1 MSNLPKQLKKVLQSP
16 GSPKKKAQAK
26 STREEGERICK
37 TQREEAIQRSRS
49 SLPSIQAQSSEAD
62 ECLSYLDPQDLGL
75 PLPDSDY
82 PIGEEEEEQQS
93 LYTPAHPTFQ
103 SLPPS
108 SSYMPAMSLLGTTPG
123 PEPSGSGSGTGTGS
137 GSGQGTGI
145 TASAVQAAI
154 NAAIAALP
162 QGQNNGKNYKLPDQA
177 NFSGR
182 AENVDAFL
190 LECTMR
196 FRVLPDDFNTTNK
209 QVFYALSL
217 MKEGVARTW
226 KEQYLRSRENEQYL
240 ADHNLWT
247 SFATAL
253 KTSFADPGN
262 KTTAMR
268 QLKQIRQQN
277 GSVDELNTRFRLLI
291 SKAGLDMVQNA
302 ALLVQM
308 YEDALSPRLFQT
320 LVVNGKNSD
329 NIETYM
335 ANASEVDRAFRR
347 TSGVMK
353 NAFQKTGKKGK
364 KSSYTPNYWPSSSN
378 SRNNYQGEPMDVD
391 AMTLDKSK
399 LECFNCGRK
408 GHFASD
414 CRQPRKQQNRVQQ
427 NRPQQSNYKGKGKP
441 QQHQHQQKKKMSPQQ
456 FKMHIHALIDEN
468 FTDPTDPEYQE
479 FLKEIDEGF

>member
-26 STREEGERICK
+26 STREEAEHICR
-37 TQREEAIQRSRS
+37 TQYEEAIQRSHS

-62 ECLSYLDPQDLGL
+62 KRLSYLDPQDLGL
-75 PLPDSDY
+75 PIPDSDY
-82 PIGEEEEEQQS
+82 PIGEEEEEQYL
-93 LYTPAHPTFQ
+93 LYTPAHPTFL
-103 SLPPS
+103 SLPPPLP
-108 SSYMPAMSLLGTTPG
+108 MPAMSLLGTTPG
-123 PEPSGSGSGTGTGS
+123 PSGSGSGTGTGS
-137 GSGQGTGI
+137 GSGSGQGTGI
-145 TASAVQAAI
+145 TATAVQAAI

-162 QGQNNGKNYKLPDQA
+162 QGQNSGKNYKLPDQA

-196 FRVLPDDFNTTNK
+196 FRILQEDFNTTNK

-226 KEQYLRSRENEQYL
+226 KEQYLRSREHEQYL
-240 ADHNLWT
+240 ADNDLWA
-247 SFATAL
+247 SFANAL

-335 ANASEVDRAFRR
+335 ANASEVNRAFRR

-353 NAFQKTGKKGK
+353 FAFQKTGKKGK
-364 KSSYTPNYWPSSSN
+364 KSSYTPNYWPSSSTTS

-391 AMTLDKSK
+391 AMTLNKSK

-408 GHFASD
+408 GHFAID
-414 CRQPRKQQNRVQQ
+414 CRQPRKQQNRVQNPPS
-427 NRPQQSNYKGKGKP
+427 NRTIKEKESSSNSNSRRRKCSHSNSKCTFVHSSMKTSQIQQIPNIKS
-441 QQHQHQQKKKMSPQQ
+441 S
-456 FKMHIHALIDEN
+456 
-468 FTDPTDPEYQE
+468 
-479 FLKEIDEGF
+479 LKRSMR

>member
-16 GSPKKKAQAK
+16 GSPKKKAKAK
-26 STREEGERICK
+26 STREEAESIRR

-62 ECLSYLDPQDLGL
+62 ERLSYLDPQDLGL

-93 LYTPAHPTFQ
+93 YIPAHPTFQ
-103 SLPPS
+103 SLPPPPS
-108 SSYMPAMSLLGTTPG
+108 PMPAMSLLGTTPG
-123 PEPSGSGSGTGTGS
+123 PSGSGSGPGTGS
-137 GSGQGTGI
+137 GSGSGLGSGTGI
-145 TASAVQAAI
+145 TAAAVQAAI
-154 NAAIAALP
+154 NAAIATLP
-162 QGQNNGKNYKLPDQA
+162 QGQNSGKNYKLPDQA

-196 FRVLPDDFNTTNK
+196 FRVLQEDFNTTNK

-217 MKEGVARTW
+217 IKGVAHTW
-226 KEQYLRSRENEQYL
+226 KEQYLQSREHQQYL
-240 ADHNLWT
+240 ANNDQWA
-247 SFATAL
+247 SFANAL
-253 KTSFADPGN
+253 KTSFANPGN
-262 KTTAMR
+262 KMTAMR
-268 QLKQIRQQN
+268 QLKSIRQQN

-302 ALLVQM
+302 ALLIQM

-335 ANASEVDRAFRR
+335 ANASEVDQAFRR

-364 KSSYTPNYWPSSSN
+364 KSSYTPNYWPSSLNS

-414 CRQPRKQQNRVQQ
+414 CHQPRKQQNRVQ
-427 NRPQQSNYKGKGKP
+427 NCPQQLNYKGKGK
-441 QQHQHQQKKKMSPQQ
+441 QQQQQQQKKKMSPQQ
-456 FKMHIHALIDEN
+456 FKTHIRALINEN

>member
-26 STREEGERICK
+26 STREEVERICK
-37 TQREEAIQRSRS
+37 AQREEAIQRSRS
-49 SLPSIQAQSSEAD
+49 SLPLIQAQSSEAD
-62 ECLSYLDPQDLGL
+62 ERLSYLDPQDLGL
-75 PLPDSDY
+75 PVPDSDY
-82 PIGEEEEEQQS
+82 PIGEEEEEQYS

-103 SLPPS
+103 SLPPPTPP
-108 SSYMPAMSLLGTTPG
+108 MPAMSLLGTTPG
-123 PEPSGSGSGTGTGS
+123 PSGSGSGTGTGS
-137 GSGQGTGI
+137 GSGSGSGSGQGI

-177 NFSGR
+177 NFSRR
-182 AENVDAFL
+182 AENIDAFL

-196 FRVLPDDFNTTNK
+196 FRVLAEDFNTTNK

-226 KEQYLRSRENEQYL
+226 KEQYLRSREHELYL
-240 ADHNLWT
+240 ADNNTWA

-262 KTTAMR
+262 KTTAMC
-268 QLKQIRQQN
+268 QLKQIQQQN
-277 GSVDELNTRFRLLI
+277 GSVDELNTHFRLLI

-353 NAFQKTGKKGK
+353 NAFQKTGKK
-364 KSSYTPNYWPSSSN
+364 
-378 SRNNYQGEPMDVD
+378 
-391 AMTLDKSK
+391 
-399 LECFNCGRK
+399 
-408 GHFASD
+408 
-414 CRQPRKQQNRVQQ
+414 
-427 NRPQQSNYKGKGKP
+427 
-441 QQHQHQQKKKMSPQQ
+441 
-456 FKMHIHALIDEN
+456 
-468 FTDPTDPEYQE
+468 
-479 FLKEIDEGF
+479 

>member
-16 GSPKKKAQAK
+16 GSPKKKAKAK
-26 STREEGERICK
+26 STREEAESIRR

-62 ECLSYLDPQDLGL
+62 ERLSYLDPQDLGL

-93 LYTPAHPTFQ
+93 YIPAHPTFQ
-103 SLPPS
+103 SLPPLPLP
-108 SSYMPAMSLLGTTPG
+108 MPAMSLLGTTPG
-123 PEPSGSGSGTGTGS
+123 PSGSGSGTGSGTGS
-137 GSGQGTGI
+137 GSGSGTGI
-145 TASAVQAAI
+145 TAAAVQAAI
-154 NAAIAALP
+154 NAAIATLP

-196 FRVLPDDFNTTNK
+196 FRVLQEDFNTVNK

-320 LVVNGKNSD
+320 LVVNGKNYD

-414 CRQPRKQQNRVQQ
+414 CRQPRKQQNCVQ
-427 NRPQQSNYKGKGKP
+427 NRLQQSNYKGKGKP
-441 QQHQHQQKKKMSPQQ
+441 QQQ
-456 FKMHIHALIDEN
+456 
-468 FTDPTDPEYQE
+468 
-479 FLKEIDEGF
+479 